1 MARCF
6 ERVLQTGSEIMT
18 RKRVLLCSLLF
29 SLLYVIPIAV
39 FNKGLNGAD
48 LSFHLNR
55 LLGMEGIYAS
65 PINFKA
71 FYGIGLGVNYFYP
84 FLTYYPFFVLY
95 RLSHS
100 VFLGYYIYQYLLTI
114 ITFLIAYYSISN
126 ILVVE
131 IRELKRI
138 LQVYC
143 LLPCIL
149 FPCID

>member
-1 MARCF
+1 
-6 ERVLQTGSEIMT
+6 MT
-18 RKRVLLCSLLF
+18 RKRVLLCSLLL

-84 FLTYYPFFVLY
+84 FLTFFP
-95 RLSHS
+95 SS
-100 VFLGYYIYQYLLTI
+100 YYIDYHTVFSWV
-114 ITFLIAYYSISN
+114 TTSTN
-126 ILVVE
+126 I
-131 IRELKRI
+131 
-138 LQVYC
+138 C
-143 LLPCIL
+143 
-149 FPCID
+149 